1 MKIKNKYLFMSIIVI
16 VIAIIIFSYFFI
28 EGVNRILW
36 SV

>member
-1 MKIKNKYLFMSIIVI
+1 MKIKNKYLFVSIIVI

-28 EGVNRILW
+28 EGINRVLW